1 MAQQGGATFLVG
13 GRVWLATEEDNRAQ
27 LDWTSAEIVK
37 VINADRVVVRYME
50 PPTAPHRPPTAVRVL
65 LLSPGR
71 CPLPI
76 NKSAHSS
83 LAQRD
88 EEVDV
93 RKLQH
98 RNPENLEEAED
109 LTTLSELN
117 APSILHTLASR
128 YGKNRIYT
136 YSGTV
141 LISVNPYQ
149 RHPELYTRKVLESAV
164 PTLSVRDS

>member
-1 MAQQGGATFLVG
+1 MRTESWCATWSRPL
-13 GRVWLATEEDNRAQ
+13 RR
-27 LDWTSAEIVK
+27 
-37 VINADRVVVRYME
+37 
-50 PPTAPHRPPTAVRVL
+50 TARPLPCVFYC
-65 LLSPGR
+65 SHPGR